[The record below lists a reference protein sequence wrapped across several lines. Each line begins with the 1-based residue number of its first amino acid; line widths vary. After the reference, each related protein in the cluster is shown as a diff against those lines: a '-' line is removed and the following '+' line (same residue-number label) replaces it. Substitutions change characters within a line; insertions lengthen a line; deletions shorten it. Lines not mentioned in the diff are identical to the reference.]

1 MQPIHFPSAAAK
13 CFHSSGNSAHNNLLP
28 ILPFFLNFDYHR
40 WFLDIISVI
49 NVAIN
54 IKLVLSSII
63 NNGRS

>member
-1 MQPIHFPSAAAK
+1 MQPIRSPSAAAK
-13 CFHSSGNSAHNNLLP
+13 CFHTSGNRAHNNLLP
-28 ILPFFLNFDYHR
+28 ILPFFLISGYHR